1 MIQNIKSSK
10 QINIGNMVKL
20 KINNKYVFLG
30 YVTNIDNSKS
40 AVSVMVTKS
49 LSPIFKPLQYVSFV
63 MNDSYE
69 LILI

>member
-40 AVSVMVTKS
+40 TVSVMVTKS
-49 LSPIFKPLQYVSFV
+49 LSPIFRPLQYISFV